1 MCARSL
7 AMFVTLVYACVCD
20 EDDEE
25 DDGGGET
32 VSSANHPN
40 VTKNSEI

>member
-1 MCARSL
+1 
-7 AMFVTLVYACVCD
+7 MFVTLVYACVCD

-25 DDGGGET
+25 DDGGGGGET